1 MAGCSRGIIGSVHKP
16 GSQALLASVCCPAE
30 CNRCGGVNCWQQ
42 PGGIDCCAR
51 HLYDS
56 GVRCSDSEMTSCILP
71 KAPSEQE
78 PPAVDRQRG
87 CHDEWAVAFPRE
99 AGDWQAR
106 SCRYKVEW
114 KQCGQFYSHCQCSCG
129 YCQPLKG
136 GRAASQ
142 VGGSEAEREAEAALL
157 ELEIGPEDSV
167 SVACMQRD
175 GDGGAESEERQE
187 TPVVLE
193 AADGTRHEMAADLD
207 GVLPPRALRLHAR
220 LLNGGSV
227 PLTTDAAGLELAR
240 GAASLVVRQEMATP
254 SLPCTLADVGASGL
268 SGWRDRPAEAPIEDL

>member
-1 MAGCSRGIIGSVHKP
+1 VS
-16 GSQALLASVCCPAE
+16 
-30 CNRCGGVNCWQQ
+30 
-42 PGGIDCCAR
+42 
-51 HLYDS
+51 
-56 GVRCSDSEMTSCILP
+56 
-71 KAPSEQE
+71 
-78 PPAVDRQRG
+78 
-87 CHDEWAVAFPRE
+87 
-99 AGDWQAR
+99 
-106 SCRYKVEW
+106 
-114 KQCGQFYSHCQCSCG
+114 
-129 YCQPLKG
+129 
-136 GRAASQ
+136 ASQ
-142 VGGSEAEREAEAALL
+142 AEREAEAALL

-167 SVACMQRD
+167 SVAWMQRD
-175 GDGGAESEERQE
+175 GDGSARTPPERRFPHHPPPPAHAPASEGARRGAESGVRHE

-207 GVLPPRALRLHAR
+207 GVASAAELQQGLRQAYTDLLGEVLPPRALRLHAR